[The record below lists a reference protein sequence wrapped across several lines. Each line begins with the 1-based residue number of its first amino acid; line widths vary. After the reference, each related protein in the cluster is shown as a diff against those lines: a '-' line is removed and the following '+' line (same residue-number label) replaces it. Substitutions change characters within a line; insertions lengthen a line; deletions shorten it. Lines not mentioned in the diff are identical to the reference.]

1 MYDVMDNVPEKT
13 INCLDKGHVSLVD
26 VMPRLVPDD
35 QRTADCAIVQAAR
48 VSYGAG
54 TKTINEDRG
63 LVRYLLRHQHTTP
76 LEMVEFKFRMK
87 LPICIAR
94 QAIRHRTSNVN
105 EVSGRYS
112 VLPDE
117 FYIPD
122 PSDVRM
128 QSKTNKQGGDE
139 LVTQEE
145 ADFFRTDLEALSNEA
160 YKLYQSYIDRGISR
174 EQARMILPVNLYT
187 EWYWKID
194 LHNLLHFL
202 ALRCDS
208 HAQKEI
214 RVFGEAILSL
224 IRPIVPFACEAWDD
238 YHPMRGAV
246 KFTRLEMESLRK
258 TLVELYSAADTGLKV
273 DLPIDTNN
281 KREQAEWAEK
291 LHKLGLELAA

>member
-1 MYDVMDNVPEKT
+1 MYDVLNNLSSST
-13 INCLDKGHVSLVD
+13 IQCLDKGHVTLVD

-35 QRTADCAIVQAAR
+35 QKTADYAIVQAAR
-48 VSYGAG
+48 VSYGHG

-63 LVRYLLRHQHTTP
+63 LIRYLMRHQHTTP
-76 LEMVEFKFRMK
+76 MEMVEFKFRMK

-117 FYIPD
+117 FYIPEID
-122 PSDVRM
+122 DVRS

-139 LVTQEE
+139 LVTQED
-145 ADFFRTDLEALSNEA
+145 ADFFRTDLEQLSEQA
-160 YKLYQSYIDRGISR
+160 YKLYQTYIDKGVSR

-194 LHNLLHFL
+194 LHNLMHFL
-202 ALRCDS
+202 ALRCDA

-214 RVFGEAILSL
+214 RVFGDAMLSL
-224 IRPIVPFACEAWDD
+224 IKPIVPLTCEAWDD
-238 YHPMRGAV
+238 YHPMRGAI
-246 KFTRLEMESLRK
+246 KFTRLELEALRK
-258 TLVELYSAADTGLKV
+258 TFKKLDPFSVCGVE
-273 DLPIDTNN
+273 TNN
-281 KREQAEWAEK
+281 KREQAEWASK
-291 LHKLGLELAA
+291 LKALGLEVNSCA

>member
-1 MYDVMDNVPEKT
+1 MYDVMNNLSNKT
-13 INCLDKGHVSLVD
+13 INCLDKGHVTLID

-35 QRTADCAIVQAAR
+35 QKTADGAIVQAAR
-48 VSYGAG
+48 VSYGDG

-63 LVRYLLRHQHTTP
+63 LIRYLMRHQHTTP

-122 PSDVRM
+122 PDDVRS

-139 LVTQEE
+139 LVSQKE
-145 ADFFRTDLEALSNEA
+145 AELFRMDLEQISAQA
-160 YKLYQSYIDRGISR
+160 YELYQSYIDKGVSR
-174 EQARMILPVNLYT
+174 EQARMMLPVNLYT

-202 ALRCDS
+202 ALRCDA

-214 RVFGEAILSL
+214 RVFGDAILSL
-224 IRPIVPFACEAWDD
+224 IRPIVPFSCEAWDD

-246 KFTRLEMESLRK
+246 KFTRLEIEALRK
-258 TLVELYSAADTGLKV
+258 YVSENMENKAPLIE
-273 DLPIDTNN
+273 TNN
-281 KREQAEWAEK
+281 KREQAEWADK
-291 LHKLGLELAA
+291 LKMLGLTLSV